1 MNRSRI
7 FATCTCLLA
16 ALFTLACSG
25 REVPGDRSGATPVQ
39 SGAERL
45 IDNHLQELR
54 GKRIGL
60 LMNPTSRVDGT
71 HMLDTLLAR
80 NIDVTALFASE
91 HGFRGEA
98 GAGEEIIGGV
108 DSATGIPVHS
118 LYGEVRHPT
127 PEMLDSVDLILADL
141 PDVGARFYTYSAAL
155 GNVLESVA
163 GTGIPVWVLDRPNPA
178 GGDYVAGWIIGEQ
191 YESYVGAF
199 PVPMIHGL
207 TLGELARM
215 MVGEGWIDYE
225 EAPGLRVISMSGWER
240 GMTWDDTGMEWI
252 PPSPNLP
259 RFENA
264 FIYLGTVLFEGTTMS
279 EGRGTDDPFLT
290 VGAPSTGLSDEALRE
305 LGERFPGAELERVE
319 FTPRSIPGKAPNPK
333 HEGVACRGVKITLT
347 GEIDPLSFGLALLDR
362 MLAAAPDAELVAY
375 MQNLT
380 GISNERL
387 REVLESGDYP
397 SDWSDDVQAFREL
410 RKPYLLY

>member
-1 MNRSRI
+1 
-7 FATCTCLLA
+7 
-16 ALFTLACSG
+16 
-25 REVPGDRSGATPVQ
+25 
-39 SGAERL
+39 
-45 IDNHLQELR
+45 
-54 GKRIGL
+54 
-60 LMNPTSRVDGT
+60 
-71 HMLDTLLAR
+71 
-80 NIDVTALFASE
+80 
-91 HGFRGEA
+91 
-98 GAGEEIIGGV
+98 
-108 DSATGIPVHS
+108 
-118 LYGEVRHPT
+118 
-127 PEMLDSVDLILADL
+127 MLDSVDLILADL

-215 MVGEGWIDYE
+215 MVGEGWIDYD
-225 EAPGLRVISMSGWER
+225 EAPELRVISMGGWER
-240 GMTWDDTGMEWI
+240 EMTWEDTGMEWI

-259 RFENA
+259 RFEHA
-264 FIYLGTVLFEGTTMS
+264 FLYLGTVLFEGTTMS

-290 VGAPSTGLSDEALRE
+290 VGAPSTDLSGEALRE
-305 LGERFPGAELERVE
+305 LGERFPGVELERVE

-333 HEGVACRGVKITLT
+333 HEGIVCRGVRITLT
-347 GEIDPLSFGLALLDR
+347 GEVDPLSFGLALLDR
-362 MLAAAPDAELVAY
+362 MLAATPDAEMVAY

-387 REVLESGDYP
+387 AEVLESGSYP
-397 SDWSDDVQAFREL
+397 SDWSDDVRSFREL
-410 RKPYLLY
+410 RDPYLLY